1 MVMVEFAVVRLVRP
15 MISDSDH
22 TEMLDPTM
30 ADCFHL
36 IRIVDFQ
43 KSWCNKSAID
53 C

>member
-1 MVMVEFAVVRLVRP
+1 MVMVEFAIVRLVRLVT
-15 MISDSDH
+15 SDSDH
-22 TEMLDPTM
+22 PEILDPTM